1 MSNDTYKMTP
11 RAPYLQ
17 LSKRQDRGYGSL
29 FIFSAYSSQQPEH
42 SVKYQDSFDTK
53 KESVEHYTTLQFQLN
68 YPKGGT
74 QRISRHHKENF
85 NLQWNEVIVRKS
97 KGQY

>member
-17 LSKRQDRGYGSL
+17 LSERQDKGYGSL

-42 SVKYQDSFDTK
+42 SVKYQDSFEAK

-68 YPKGGT
+68 YSWEGPKGF
-74 QRISRHHKENF
+74 QRNIKNF
-85 NLQWNEVIVRKS
+85 NLQ
-97 KGQY
+97 

>member
-42 SVKYQDSFDTK
+42 SVKYQDSFDAK
-53 KESVEHYTTLQFQLN
+53 KGESVEHYTTLQFQLN
-68 YPKGGT
+68 YSWEGPKEFQGT
-74 QRISRHHKENF
+74 IKRT
-85 NLQWNEVIVRKS
+85 LTYNETK
-97 KGQY
+97 